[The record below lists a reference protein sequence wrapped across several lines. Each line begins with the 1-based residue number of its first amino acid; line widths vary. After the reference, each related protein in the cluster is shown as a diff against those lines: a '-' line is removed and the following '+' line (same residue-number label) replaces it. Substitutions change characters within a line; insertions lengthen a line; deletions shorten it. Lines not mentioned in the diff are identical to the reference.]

1 MALPQ
6 QVLDAEAEAHRIQE
20 GIALPDAENPEA
32 PAPVEEPAPAPVVPA
47 PEPTPETPA
56 PADSEATWEAR
67 YKTLQGMFKAEVP
80 RLREEVLRL
89 TTALAEANRKLEQR
103 VEPPAPEPRAS
114 ETKLGS
120 AKDAE
125 DFGGDLVDM
134 VRRQAVDAA
143 RAEFGGEIARL
154 EALNKDLEGKL
165 NGVSEVQ
172 TVSAQERYMNDLA
185 KMVPDYLVVNED
197 PLFLAWLDQEDVLSG
212 EKRQQFFNRAYRG
225 LDAERTA
232 KLMLAFKDSLRT
244 EPQVTTPAPVAQPV
258 APVETPADRLARQVQ
273 PVPSRADSAP
283 APSNAGKIYSM
294 AEIEGFYREITQG
307 VYRGREAEQA
317 RIEAEIDAAVAEG
330 RLK

>member
-6 QVLDAEAEAHRIQE
+6 QVLDAEEAARVIQE
-20 GIALPDAENPEA
+20 GIAVPDPVDPEA
-32 PAPVEEPAPAPVVPA
+32 PAPVEEPAPAPVAPA

-67 YKTLQGMFKAEVP
+67 YKTLQGMFKADVP
-80 RLREEVLRL
+80 RLREEVLGL
-89 TTALAEANRKLEQR
+89 KTALADATRKLEQR
-103 VEPPAPEPRAS
+103 VEPPAPEPRAP
-114 ETKLGS
+114 ETKLGNT
-120 AKDAE
+120 KDAE

-154 EALNKDLEGKL
+154 EALNKDLVTKL

-172 TVSAQERYMNDLA
+172 TVTAQERYMNDLA
-185 KMVPDYLVVNED
+185 QRVPDYLAVNED

-212 EKRQQFFNRAYRG
+212 EKRQAFFNRAYRG
-225 LDAERTA
+225 LDVERTA

-244 EPQVTTPAPVAQPV
+244 EPVVTAPVGEPVPV
-258 APVETPADRLARQVQ
+258 AEKPADRLARQVQ
-273 PVPSRADSAP
+273 PVPSRADVPP
-283 APSNAGKIYSM
+283 APSAAGKIFSM
-294 AEIEGFYREITQG
+294 SEIEGFYRDITQG
-307 VYRGREAEQA
+307 VYRGRETEQA